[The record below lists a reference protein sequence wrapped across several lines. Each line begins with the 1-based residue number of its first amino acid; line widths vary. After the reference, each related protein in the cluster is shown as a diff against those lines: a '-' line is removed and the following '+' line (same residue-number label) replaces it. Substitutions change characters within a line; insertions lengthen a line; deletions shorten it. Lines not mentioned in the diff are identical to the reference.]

1 MIKMEKFYI
10 TPKGG
15 LKIRFQGAADFGNV
29 YKFMKLW
36 LEDRGFADE
45 KSLETKYTERRFG
58 ERKNLEIHWKGV
70 HKISNYVSYHI
81 EVTFLCL
88 GISET
93 EVQIGDIKR
102 KMDKGDF
109 ELRIKGWIQLGTK
122 EWDQYNFLERTY
134 FIVKDMSITREG
146 VVDLKEVYRLIKE
159 WGKQRKYQFVEKEYG
174 DETKDSG

>member
-1 MIKMEKFYI
+1 MEKFYI

-81 EVTFLCL
+81 EVTFLLL

-102 KMDKGDF
+102 KLDKGDF
-109 ELRIKGWIQLGTK
+109 ELKIIGHIQYGTK
-122 EWDQYNFLERTY
+122 DWEQYS
-134 FIVKDMSITREG
+134 FIDKIYYNLIMRKRLDDYKYDFYTVLYKF
-146 VVDLKEVYRLIKE
+146 VDFIKE
-159 WGKQRKYQFVEKEYG
+159 RFGLRG
-174 DETKDSG
+174 

>member
-81 EVTFLCL
+81 EVTFLLL

-102 KMDKGDF
+102 KLDKGDF
-109 ELRIKGWIQLGTK
+109 ELKIIGHIQYGTK
-122 EWDQYNFLERTY
+122 DWEQYS
-134 FIVKDMSITREG
+134 FIDKIYYNLIMRKRLDDYKYDFYTVLYKF
-146 VVDLKEVYRLIKE
+146 VDFIKE
-159 WGKQRKYQFVEKEYG
+159 RFGLRG
-174 DETKDSG
+174 

>member
-1 MIKMEKFYI
+1 MIKMDKIWI
-10 TPKGG
+10 TPPGG
-15 LKIRFQGAADFGNV
+15 LKIRYAGTVDFGNV
-29 YKFMKLW
+29 YKYMKLW

-58 ERKNLEIHWKGV
+58 DRKNLEVTWGCSRKV
-70 HKISNYVSYHI
+70 SNYISFDM

-134 FIVKDMSITREG
+134 FNLIMRKRLDDYKYDYYTILYRF
-146 VVDLKEVYRLIKE
+146 VDFIKSRF
-159 WGKQRKYQFVEKEYG
+159 GLRG
-174 DETKDSG
+174 

>member
-15 LKIRFQGAADFGNV
+15 LKISFQGAADFGNV

-81 EVTFLCL
+81 EVTFLLL
-88 GISET
+88 GLSET

-102 KMDKGDF
+102 KLDKGDF
-109 ELRIKGWIQLGTK
+109 ELKIIGHIQYGTK
-122 EWDQYNFLERTY
+122 DWEQYS
-134 FIVKDMSITREG
+134 FIDKIYYNLIMRKRLDDYKYDFYTVLYKF
-146 VVDLKEVYRLIKE
+146 VDFIKE
-159 WGKQRKYQFVEKEYG
+159 RFGLRG
-174 DETKDSG
+174 

>member
-81 EVTFLCL
+81 EVTFLLL
-88 GISET
+88 GLSET

-102 KMDKGDF
+102 KLDKGDF
-109 ELRIKGWIQLGTK
+109 ELKIIGHIQYGTK
-122 EWDQYNFLERTY
+122 DWEQYS
-134 FIVKDMSITREG
+134 FIEKIYYNLIMRKRLDDYKYDFYTVLYKF
-146 VVDLKEVYRLIKE
+146 VDFIKE
-159 WGKQRKYQFVEKEYG
+159 RFGLRG
-174 DETKDSG
+174 

>member
-1 MIKMEKFYI
+1 MIKMEPFYI

-15 LKIRFQGAADFGNV
+15 LKIRFQGATDFGNV

-70 HKISNYVSYHI
+70 HEISNYVSYHI
-81 EVTFLCL
+81 EVTFLLL
-88 GISET
+88 GLSET

-102 KMDKGDF
+102 KLDKGDF
-109 ELRIKGWIQLGTK
+109 ELKIIGHIQYGTK
-122 EWDQYNFLERTY
+122 DWEQYSFIEKIYYNLIMRKRLDDYKYDFYTVLYKFVDFVKER
-134 FIVKDMSITREG
+134 FGLRG
-146 VVDLKEVYRLIKE
+146 
-159 WGKQRKYQFVEKEYG
+159 
-174 DETKDSG
+174 

>member
-70 HKISNYVSYHI
+70 HEISNYVSYHI
-81 EVTFLCL
+81 EVTFLLL
-88 GISET
+88 GLSET

-102 KMDKGDF
+102 KLDKGDF
-109 ELRIKGWIQLGTK
+109 ELKIIGHVKVGEG
-122 EWDQYNFLERTY
+122 EWNDYTFLERVY
-134 FIVKDMSITREG
+134 YNL
-146 VVDLKEVYRLIKE
+146 VVRKRIEEYKQDYYIILYKFVGYIKE
-159 WGKQRKYQFVEKEYG
+159 FLGLRG
-174 DETKDSG
+174 

>member
-81 EVTFLCL
+81 EVTFLLL

-102 KMDKGDF
+102 KLDKGDF
-109 ELRIKGWIQLGTK
+109 ELKIIGHIQYGTK
-122 EWDQYNFLERTY
+122 DWEQYS
-134 FIVKDMSITREG
+134 FIDKIYYNLIMRKRLDDYKYDFYTVLYKF
-146 VVDLKEVYRLIKE
+146 VDFIKE
-159 WGKQRKYQFVEKEYG
+159 RFGLG
-174 DETKDSG
+174 G

>member
-81 EVTFLCL
+81 EVTFLLL

-102 KMDKGDF
+102 KLDKGDF
-109 ELRIKGWIQLGTK
+109 ELKIIGHIQYGTK
-122 EWDQYNFLERTY
+122 DWEQYS
-134 FIVKDMSITREG
+134 FIDKIYYNLIMRKRLDDYKYDFYTVLYKI
-146 VVDLKEVYRLIKE
+146 VDFIKE
-159 WGKQRKYQFVEKEYG
+159 RFGLG
-174 DETKDSG
+174 G

>member
-15 LKIRFQGAADFGNV
+15 LKIRFQGAADFGNL

-81 EVTFLCL
+81 EVTFLLL

-102 KMDKGDF
+102 KLDKGDF
-109 ELRIKGWIQLGTK
+109 ELKIIGHIQYGTK
-122 EWDQYNFLERTY
+122 DWEQYS
-134 FIVKDMSITREG
+134 FIDKIYYNLIMRKRLDDYKYDFYTVLYKF
-146 VVDLKEVYRLIKE
+146 VDFIKE
-159 WGKQRKYQFVEKEYG
+159 RFGLRG
-174 DETKDSG
+174 